1 MHFFHKAPTMGTVI
15 HEEEVWSWTP
25 AGYNSKTLCEEKT
38 CRRRDTF
45 MNWDMTEIKASTVYV
60 HEIPVRRHTRST
72 EK

>member
-45 MNWDMTEIKASTVYV
+45 MNWDMTEYG
-60 HEIPVRRHTRST
+60 VRS
-72 EK
+72 